1 MSQESATPDLV
12 ERARLA
18 IDAIGGRDLDAA
30 MSFYAPHA
38 VLEAVV
44 GRFEGLAAI
53 RGFLDDWLSS
63 YEEFEAEAEGVVA
76 LGNRVTFGVF
86 RQRGR
91 LVGSS
96 GQVQLRFALAAK
108 WADGVMVRTITNPE
122 IDAGRAAAERLAE
135 SRE

>member
-1 MSQESATPDLV
+1 MSQESVTPDLV

-53 RGFLDDWLSS
+53 RGFLDDWLAS
-63 YEEFEAEAEGVVA
+63 YEEFEAEAEEVVA
-76 LGNRVTFGVF
+76 LGNGVTFGVF
-86 RQRGR
+86 RQSGR
-91 LVGSS
+91 LVGSN
-96 GQVQLRFALAAK
+96 GQVQLRFALAAE
-108 WADGVMVRTITNPE
+108 WSDGVMVRAITNPE

-135 SRE
+135 ERE

>member
-1 MSQESATPDLV
+1 VSESTTPDLV

-53 RGFLDDWLSS
+53 RGFLEDWLAS
-63 YEEFEAEAEGVVA
+63 YEEFEAEAEEVVD
-76 LGNRVTFGVF
+76 LGNGVTFGVF
-86 RQRGR
+86 RQGGR

-96 GQVQLRFALAAK
+96 GQVQLRFALAAE

-135 SRE
+135 ERG

>member
-1 MSQESATPDLV
+1 MSQESVTPDLV

-53 RGFLDDWLSS
+53 RGFLDDWLAS

-96 GQVQLRFALAAK
+96 GQVQLRFALAAE